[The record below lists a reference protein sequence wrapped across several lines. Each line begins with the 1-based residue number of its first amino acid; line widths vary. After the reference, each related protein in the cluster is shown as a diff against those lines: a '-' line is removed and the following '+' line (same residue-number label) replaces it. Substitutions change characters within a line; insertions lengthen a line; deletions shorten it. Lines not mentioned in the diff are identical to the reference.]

1 MDCEDII
8 MINSVLNSYNF
19 TLLGKFSS
27 NPEKL
32 LSFFQF
38 SKEEKTRHFTS
49 LLLCNTFFFLKPCTR
64 KH

>member
-32 LSFFQF
+32 LLF

-49 LLLCNTFFFLKPCTR
+49 LLYITSLYIIYI
-64 KH
+64 

>member
-8 MINSVLNSYNF
+8 MINSVLNSHNF

-49 LLLCNTFFFLKPCTR
+49 LLYITSLYIIYI
-64 KH
+64 

>member
-8 MINSVLNSYNF
+8 VINSVLNSHNF

-32 LSFFQF
+32 LLF

-49 LLLCNTFFFLKPCTR
+49 LLYITSLYIIYI
-64 KH
+64 

>member
-19 TLLGKFSS
+19 ILLGKFSS

-49 LLLCNTFFFLKPCTR
+49 LLYITSLYIIYI
-64 KH
+64 

>member
-8 MINSVLNSYNF
+8 VINSVLNSHNF

-49 LLLCNTFFFLKPCTR
+49 LLYITSLYIIYI
-64 KH
+64 

>member
-32 LSFFQF
+32 LLF

-49 LLLCNTFFFLKPCTR
+49 LLLCNTFFFFKPCTR

>member
-49 LLLCNTFFFLKPCTR
+49 LLYITSLYIIYI
-64 KH
+64 

>member
-8 MINSVLNSYNF
+8 MINSVLNSHNF

-32 LSFFQF
+32 LLF

-49 LLLCNTFFFLKPCTR
+49 LLYITSLYIIYI
-64 KH
+64 